1 MNIKVSIIVPV
12 YNVEPYLDRC
22 MQSLLK
28 QTLKEIEII
37 MVDDESPD
45 HCPQLCEDY
54 KAKYSNVKVVH
65 KKNGGL
71 GFARNSGLEVA
82 KGEYVAFIDS
92 DDFVDTD
99 MFQHLY
105 EYAIENNCDAVFCGY
120 NIYKDAEHIRKM
132 QENTDYIL
140 RRGKDD
146 VKKVLLDMVGPEPS
160 YHSDAKLL
168 MSVWR
173 AIYSHKV
180 IEDNHLRFVSERVY
194 IAEDIMWHIDFLPCC
209 QCVGLIPQTHYYYCD
224 NGTSLTRTYR
234 ADRFQ
239 KELFL
244 YHTQEEK
251 LREAGYG
258 EAEFRTRLNRQLLMK
273 TRVCISQQ
281 VTFLKQ
287 LGYIKARDNIRDIV
301 QSPEVQAIM
310 KTYPYRLLP
319 MRHRLFFLL
328 VKFRLYDLL
337 IVLFQTKK

>member
-140 RRGKDD
+140 RRGKDE

-273 TRVCISQQ
+273 TRVLKKQ
-281 VTFLKQ
+281 VKWQ
-287 LGYIKARDNIRDIV
+287 NW
-301 QSPEVQAIM
+301 
-310 KTYPYRLLP
+310 
-319 MRHRLFFLL
+319 
-328 VKFRLYDLL
+328 
-337 IVLFQTKK
+337 

>member
-105 EYAIENNCDAVFCGY
+105 EYAAENKCDAVFAAIISTKMRNTSGKC
-120 NIYKDAEHIRKM
+120 RKT
-132 QENTDYIL
+132 QNTFS
-140 RRGKDD
+140 D
-146 VKKVLLDMVGPEPS
+146 V
-160 YHSDAKLL
+160 
-168 MSVWR
+168 
-173 AIYSHKV
+173 
-180 IEDNHLRFVSERVY
+180 
-194 IAEDIMWHIDFLPCC
+194 
-209 QCVGLIPQTHYYYCD
+209 
-224 NGTSLTRTYR
+224 
-234 ADRFQ
+234 
-239 KELFL
+239 
-244 YHTQEEK
+244 EK
-251 LREAGYG
+251 
-258 EAEFRTRLNRQLLMK
+258 
-273 TRVCISQQ
+273 
-281 VTFLKQ
+281 
-287 LGYIKARDNIRDIV
+287 
-301 QSPEVQAIM
+301 
-310 KTYPYRLLP
+310 
-319 MRHRLFFLL
+319 MR
-328 VKFRLYDLL
+328 
-337 IVLFQTKK
+337 

>member
-105 EYAIENNCDAVFCGY
+105 EYAAENKCDAVFCGY

-132 QENTDYIL
+132 QENAEYIL
-140 RRGKDD
+140 RRGKDE

-173 AIYSHKV
+173 AIYSRKV

-244 YHTQEEK
+244 YHTQEDK
-251 LREAGYG
+251 LRKAGYS

-301 QSPEVQAIM
+301 QSSEVQSIM

-337 IVLFQTKK
+337 IVLFKTKK

>member
-140 RRGKDD
+140 RRGKDE

-337 IVLFQTKK
+337 IVLFKTKK

>member
-22 MQSLLK
+22 MQSLLN
-28 QTLKEIEII
+28 QSLREIEII

-45 HCPQLCEDY
+45 RCPQMCEDY
-54 KAKYSNVKVVH
+54 KAKYPNVKVVH

-82 KGEYVAFIDS
+82 EGEYVAFIDS

-105 EYAIENNCDAVFCGY
+105 DYAAKNKCDAVFCGY

-132 QENTDYIL
+132 QENADYVL
-140 RRGKDD
+140 RCGKDEA
-146 VKKVLLDMVGPEPS
+146 KKVLLDMIGPEPS

-173 AIYSHKV
+173 GIYSRRV

-234 ADRFQ
+234 GDRFQ

-244 YHTQEEK
+244 YHAQEDK
-251 LREAGYG
+251 LRKAGFSDI
-258 EAEFRTRLNRQLLMK
+258 EFRVRLNRQLLMK

-281 VTFLKQ
+281 VTYLSQ
-287 LGYIKARDNIRDIV
+287 LGYFTARENIRAIIHA
-301 QSPEVQAIM
+301 QEVQTILES
-310 KTYPYRLLP
+310 YPYGELP
-319 MRHRLFFLL
+319 LRHKVFFLL
-328 VKFRLYDLL
+328 MKYRKYDLL
-337 IVLFQTKK
+337 IMLFKLKK